1 MILLKV
7 MMSNPLQDFIKQM
20 HISRT
25 FSDLA
30 FPVRRRKKSKVSKRT
45 LKHYTWDAS
54 DNMFNLPKLMKP
66 KMIDN
71 TINANPNSHELYQQ
85 DTPQHDQKIFLGV
98 SDIDD
103 LITAELLK
111 RRFDTNQRT
120 IHRETTVLCNREQWA
135 EWAEARFPNDLYIQG
150 NSSNGVIIEAGTNN
164 FSKFDVNSNSTTVR
178 AFGDKVYADCM
189 ITLIEASFDVVTS
202 HIEWVYGSDGNSVNV
217 PLNRDRL
224 PVDEMYPFLNGE
236 LLNDYYER
244 YMASSANILLLIG
257 PPGTGKTSFIRGL
270 LAHTN
275 SSAIVSY
282 DSAILEKD
290 GFFARFIESDDNV
303 MVLED
308 SDAFLKS
315 RSDGNSVNVPLNR
328 DRLPVEEM
336 YPFLNGESL
345 NDYYDRYMASS
356 ANILLLIGP
365 PGTGKTT
372 FIRGLLA
379 HRSCSAIVTYDAGI
393 LEKDGF
399 FARFIEDD
407 AEVMVLEDSDAFLK
421 SRSDG
426 NTMMHR
432 FLNVGDGLVTT
443 KGKKMIFST
452 NLPSIRDIDS
462 ALVRPGRCFD
472 ILTFDALSQADA
484 DKLAVKLG
492 VEVDKDKKYYSLAE
506 IFNKQTHAGVSS
518 ANRKVGF
525 I

>member
-1 MILLKV
+1 M
-7 MMSNPLQDFIKQM
+7 Q
-20 HISRT
+20 ISRT

-54 DNMFNLPKLMKP
+54 DNMFNLPELMKP

-315 RSDGNSVNVPLNR
+315 RSDGN
-328 DRLPVEEM
+328 
-336 YPFLNGESL
+336 
-345 NDYYDRYMASS
+345 
-356 ANILLLIGP
+356 
-365 PGTGKTT
+365 
-372 FIRGLLA
+372 
-379 HRSCSAIVTYDAGI
+379 
-393 LEKDGF
+393 
-399 FARFIEDD
+399 
-407 AEVMVLEDSDAFLK
+407 
-421 SRSDG
+421 
-426 NTMMHR
+426 TMMHR

-452 NLPSIRDIDS
+452 NLPSIRDVDS
-462 ALVRPGRCFD
+462 ALTRPGRCFD
-472 ILTFDALSQADA
+472 ILTFNPLTQEQAE
-484 DKLAVKLG
+484 KLAKKLG
-492 VEVDKDKKYYSLAE
+492 ANIGDQKEWSVAE
-506 IFNKQTHAGVSS
+506 IFNKQTHRP
-518 ANRKVGF
+518 NERKVGF